1 MLAKSQRPFNNN
13 PHNLPDPKSQ
23 KLLLVVTDYWRIL
36 TILGTSSGS
45 SHPYSSDARGC
56 GLPHYQTLSL
66 ERTMEAV
73 KADLGLRFWK
83 SMSWKY

>member
-23 KLLLVVTDYWRIL
+23 KLLLVVTDRRIL

-66 ERTMEAV
+66 DGTMEAV